1 MKHRLPLPVF
11 LVTVSLWA
19 HPMGNFSV
27 SHYSRLEVTGR
38 GVEIR
43 YVLDLAE
50 IPTFQL
56 LQQWKLDAASPREE
70 IERQATAQAREW
82 SRNLKIEID
91 GRTASP
97 QFERASVAMDK
108 GAGGMPVLRVTAD
121 LHVDAAP
128 GSLRYEDRNFPD
140 RAGWKE
146 VVTLAGQDAAIDKA
160 SPSAADRSQALTAYP
175 QDPLLAPPQD
185 LRASV
190 EWHSTAPV
198 VSETRAVRP
207 LADGVP
213 SGPSSDPSHAVP
225 DSSHLVPEPSH
236 DRKGVS
242 FPPPAEPVPPPA
254 PASAQPGQSAPGMVV
269 RGDFLSRLLHQGEIG
284 WGMMI
289 VGMLVAFGLG
299 AIHALSPGH
308 GKTIVAA
315 YLVGS
320 RGTPRHA
327 IFLGAIVT
335 FTHTISVFFL
345 GLTTLFLS
353 QYVLPETI
361 YPVLGAISGLSI
373 VWIGG
378 ALFYRRIRSALGHGN
393 AGHRHHHDGHT
404 HDHEHGHSHEH
415 GALTHDHGDGHVH
428 SHVPEGDI
436 SMASLVALGASGGL
450 VPCPS
455 ALVLLLSSV
464 ALGRIALGL
473 TLLLA
478 FSLGLAV
485 VLSGIGLVVL
495 YAKHLLPDSKKS
507 ATNLAFRY
515 LPVASA
521 AIITCAGIIMTG
533 VALGVIRPFAGV

>member
-1 MKHRLPLPVF
+1 MKSTCLLPFF
-11 LVTVSLWA
+11 LAAGLLCA

-27 SHYSRLEVTGR
+27 SHYSRIEVRAR
-38 GVEIR
+38 GAEIR

-56 LQQWKLDAASPREE
+56 LQQWKLDAASPRQDLD
-70 IERQATAQAREW
+70 RQAEAQAREW
-82 SRNLKIEID
+82 TRGLKIASG
-91 GRTASP
+91 GRPLAP
-97 QFERASVAMDK
+97 QFERAALVIGK
-108 GAGGMPVLRVTAD
+108 GAGGMPIMRVTAE
-121 LHVDAAP
+121 LRVAAAP
-128 GSLRYEDRNFPD
+128 GSLTYDDANFPD

-146 VVTLAGQDAAIDKA
+146 IVISAGKDAALDQA

-175 QDPLLAPPQD
+175 QDPLIAPPQD
-185 LRASV
+185 LHATM
-190 EWHSTAPV
+190 EWHSTAP
-198 VSETRAVRP
+198 AP
-207 LADGVP
+207 KP
-213 SGPSSDPSHAVP
+213 SAPIATPPTEAAASSP
-225 DSSHLVPEPSH
+225 
-236 DRKGVS
+236 GTT
-242 FPPPAEPVPPPA
+242 PPPATLSA
-254 PASAQPGQSAPGMVV
+254 PLSEQLGQQPGQSAPGMVV
-269 RGDFLSRLLHQGEIG
+269 RGDYLSRLLHQGELS
-284 WGMMI
+284 WGMML
-289 VGMLVAFGLG
+289 VGMVVAFGLG

-327 IFLGAIVT
+327 LFLGGMVT

-353 QYVLPETI
+353 RYVLPEKI

-378 ALFYRRIRSALGHGN
+378 TLVYRRMRVALGRGTS
-393 AGHRHHHDGHT
+393 GHHDHHHHD
-404 HDHEHGHSHEH
+404 HDHSH
-415 GALTHDHGDGHVH
+415 GAFTHDHGDGHVH
-428 SHVPEGDI
+428 SHVPEGDVT
-436 SMASLVALGASGGL
+436 MGSLIALGASGGL

-473 TLLLA
+473 TLLVA
-478 FSLGLAV
+478 FSTGLAV
-485 VLSGIGLVVL
+485 VLSSIGLVVL
-495 YAKHLLPDSKKS
+495 YAKHLLPDSQK
-507 ATNLAFRY
+507 AARNAAFRY

-521 AIITCAGIIMTG
+521 AIITCAGIVMTG